1 MTIPFRKSR
10 RDFLTVSAAV
20 GGGLALELT
29 VPSGAL
35 AQGLGR
41 KGASGPLRPH
51 TGPEL
56 TAWIVIH
63 PDERVVIR
71 IARSEMG
78 QGSSTGLAMLVAE
91 ELECDWKKVRTEF
104 VTTSEQVRRDRPWGP
119 MATSG
124 SRSIRDS
131 QEYLRRAGAAA
142 REMLVAAAAQRWKVP
157 ESECDAE
164 NGLIIHRPSQRRLR
178 FGQVAQAASKL
189 EPPRDVKL
197 KDPKDWN
204 LIGKPAHRLDIP
216 DKVTGK
222 PIFGIDVQLPGMVY
236 AAIAQCPVFGGKVRS
251 VPDEQIKGLRG
262 LIKVVRLEDA
272 VAVVAD
278 NWWRANRMLKLVPIE
293 WDAEANGGASTETIR
308 EFVRFGLE
316 DSSVPVARDE
326 GNVETAFASAAKLIE
341 AEYHAPFLNHAPLEP
356 MNCTALVK
364 NGRVEVW
371 APTQDAEATHAV
383 AAATAG
389 VPIENVEVHLTHLGG
404 GFGRRGFQDYTRQA
418 VTIAKAMEGTP
429 VKLLWSREEDMQHD
443 YYRPMTLMRFK
454 AGIDA
459 AGNVTALRIREAS
472 HSIMAGVRPEQIKEG
487 IDRHA
492 LGGIIDS
499 PYSVPNLRIEF
510 AMRNSHVPV
519 GFMRTVF
526 HSQNPFMRECFVDE
540 MAHAAGRDPYEFRR
554 AMLKAKPKDLGIL
567 DAVAKAA
574 AWGSALPAGVHRGI
588 AVQDSH
594 GSYAAAVF
602 EVSVSDAGELD
613 IRRVVVAVDPGHVVN
628 PDSAEAQVQSC
639 IAYGLTSALWGEITL
654 KNGRVEQSN
663 FHDYR
668 IMKIAEMPRRIDVV
682 LAPSGGFWGGM
693 GETPLAPLAPALC
706 NSIFAATG
714 KRIRSLPLK
723 HHDLRRA

>member
-1 MTIPFRKSR
+1 MAFRKSR
-10 RDFLTVSAAV
+10 RDLLKVSAAV
-20 GGGLALELT
+20 GGGLALQLMIPARAVAAAAT
-29 VPSGAL
+29 AKS
-35 AQGLGR
+35 
-41 KGASGPLRPH
+41 
-51 TGPEL
+51 PEL

-91 ELECDWKKVRTEF
+91 ELECDWKKVRIEF
-104 VTTSEQVRRDRPWGP
+104 VATSEQVRRNRAWGP

-131 QEYLRRAGAAA
+131 QETLRRGGAAA
-142 REMLVAAAAQRWKVP
+142 REMLIAAAAQRWKVP

-164 NGLIIHRPSQRRLR
+164 NGLVIHRPSQRRLR

-189 EPPRDVKL
+189 EPPREVKL

-236 AAIAQCPVFGGKVRS
+236 AAIAQCPVFRGKVGS
-251 VPDEQIKGLRG
+251 VADEQIRGLRG

-278 NWWRANRMLKLVPIE
+278 NWWRANQMLKLVPIE
-293 WDAEANGGASTETIR
+293 WDAGANGGASTASIR

-326 GNVETAFASAAKLIE
+326 GDVETAFASAAKLIE
-341 AEYHAPFLNHAPLEP
+341 AEYYAPFLNHAPLEP

-371 APTQDAEATHAV
+371 APTQDAEATHAE

-404 GFGRRGFQDYTRQA
+404 GFGRRSFQDYTRQA

-459 AGNVTALRIREAS
+459 QGNVKALRVREAS
-472 HSIMAGVRPEQIKEG
+472 HSIMAGVRPEQIKDG

-499 PYSVPNLRIEF
+499 PYGVPNLRIEF

-554 AMLKAKPKDLGIL
+554 AMLKTRSKDLGVL
-567 DAVAKAA
+567 DAVARAA

-613 IRRVVVAVDPGHVVN
+613 IKRVVVAVDPGHVVN

-639 IAYGLTSALWGEITL
+639 VAYGLTSARWGEITL
-654 KNGRVEQSN
+654 KDGRVEQSN
-663 FHDYR
+663 FNDYR

-682 LAPSGGFWGGM
+682 LVPSGGFWGGM

-706 NSIFAATG
+706 NAIFAATG
-714 KRIRSLPLK
+714 KRIRSLPLR